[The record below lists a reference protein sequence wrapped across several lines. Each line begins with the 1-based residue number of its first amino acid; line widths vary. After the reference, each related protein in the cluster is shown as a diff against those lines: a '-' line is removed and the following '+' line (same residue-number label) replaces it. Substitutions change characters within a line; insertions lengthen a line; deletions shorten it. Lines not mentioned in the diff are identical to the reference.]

1 MKRISHICLRVGNI
15 IKSKSGEKEWVV
27 VEQNDDEVLLAAIS
41 SYKKITHKDAQDWNL
56 LEEEDLKHL

>member
-1 MKRISHICLRVGNI
+1 MGNI
-15 IKSKSGEKEWVV
+15 IKSRSGEKEWVV

-41 SYKKITHKDAQDWNL
+41 SYKKITHKDAQNWNL

>member
-1 MKRISHICLRVGNI
+1 MKKILHMILAKGHI

-27 VEQNDDEVLLAAIS
+27 VETSDEEVLLAAIS
-41 SYKKITHKDAQDWNL
+41 SYKRLSHKDAMDWNL

>member
-1 MKRISHICLRVGNI
+1 MKKISHTCLRVGNI

-41 SYKKITHKDAQDWNL
+41 SYKKITQKCAKDWNI
-56 LEEEDLKHL
+56 LEEDDLKHL